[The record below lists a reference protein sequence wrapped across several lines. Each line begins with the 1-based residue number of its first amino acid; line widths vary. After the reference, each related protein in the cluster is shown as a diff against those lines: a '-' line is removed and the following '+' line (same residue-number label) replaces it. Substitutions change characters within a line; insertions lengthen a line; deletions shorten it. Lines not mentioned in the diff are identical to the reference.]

1 MALSA
6 DIIRLHFL
14 LPIDTAD
21 ARLFALAYADGNL
34 KHSVVW
40 WILFIFL
47 ALLMSDA
54 IARPLVAVTVPAQ
67 AWLVKQIADDKVAL
81 YKLI

>member
-47 ALLMSDA
+47 AICYCCQNIL
-54 IARPLVAVTVPAQ
+54 ILVCKCGAATMMH
-67 AWLVKQIADDKVAL
+67 DVA
-81 YKLI
+81 